1 MQFFHAGTLAVG
13 VVVFAVEESLVVV
26 VRNSGFVLE
35 LLVVVALVPRLTVP
49 DDVLGLTKVFPELG
63 LRGTFGVVGFIMLVV
78 IDVIFVALV
87 LSLTVFLAAVEI
99 LSDVLTALNVLAL
112 FGVGGLCGTLGGSG
126 LAAFDVLFV

>member
-1 MQFFHAGTLAVG
+1 M
-13 VVVFAVEESLVVV
+13 VVV

>member
-13 VVVFAVEESLVVV
+13 VVVFAVEESVVV

-35 LLVVVALVPRLTVP
+35 LLVVVPRLTVP

-87 LSLTVFLAAVEI
+87 LSLTVFLAAVGI
-99 LSDVLTALNVLAL
+99 LPDVLTALNVLAL

>member
-26 VRNSGFVLE
+26 VVRNSGFVLE
-35 LLVVVALVPRLTVP
+35 LLVVVPRLTVP

-63 LRGTFGVVGFIMLVV
+63 LRGTFGVVGFIVLVV

-87 LSLTVFLAAVEI
+87 LSLTVLLAAVGI
-99 LSDVLTALNVLAL
+99 LPDVLTALNVLAL